1 MIKMRIEIIRN
12 KGSIDMETKLSSTKK
27 NIRYLLRRRS
37 RKYMKWRI
45 GNYIIPIT
53 TTINRVIKRVFA

>member
-1 MIKMRIEIIRN
+1 
-12 KGSIDMETKLSSTKK
+12 METKLSSTKK